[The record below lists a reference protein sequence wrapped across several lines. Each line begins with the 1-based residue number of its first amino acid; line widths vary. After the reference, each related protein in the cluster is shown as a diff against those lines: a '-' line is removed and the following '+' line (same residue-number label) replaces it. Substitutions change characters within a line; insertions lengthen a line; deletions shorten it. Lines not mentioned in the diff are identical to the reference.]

1 MKSTRTNLTVNIQ
14 FDNVQDV
21 ERVLYK
27 ILNEL
32 SGPSKYGQ
40 GSEDRLTYQYAME
53 RWTEE
58 ANTNG
63 TITRTYESKLNDN
76 GDDI

>member
-1 MKSTRTNLTVNIQ
+1 MKATRTNLTINIQ
-14 FDNVQDV
+14 FDTVQDV

-32 SGPSKYGQ
+32 SGPSKAGQ
-40 GSEDRLTYQYAME
+40 GKEDRLTFTYAME

-76 GDDI
+76 GGDI

>member
-1 MKSTRTNLTVNIQ
+1 MKSTRTNLTINIQ
-14 FDNVQDV
+14 FDTVQDV

-32 SGPSKYGQ
+32 SGPTKYGQ
-40 GSEDRLTYQYAME
+40 GSEERLTNQYAME

-63 TITRTYESKLNDN
+63 TITRSYESKLNDN
-76 GDDI
+76 GGNI

>member
-1 MKSTRTNLTVNIQ
+1 MKSTRTNLTINIQ
-14 FDNVQDV
+14 FDTVQDV

-32 SGPSKYGQ
+32 SGPTKYGQ
-40 GSEDRLTYQYAME
+40 GSEERLTYQYAME

-63 TITRTYESKLNDN
+63 KITRTYESKINDN
-76 GDDI
+76 GGNI